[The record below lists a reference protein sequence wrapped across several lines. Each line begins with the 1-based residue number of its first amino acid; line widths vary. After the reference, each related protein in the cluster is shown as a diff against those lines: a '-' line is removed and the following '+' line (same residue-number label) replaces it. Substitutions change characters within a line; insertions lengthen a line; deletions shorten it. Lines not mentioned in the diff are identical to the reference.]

1 MNNVNNAINKQQ
13 IGKTM
18 PKYLFV
24 ISCSFISFQKLLSSN
39 LLYNQVLHTACPHL
53 KLIHMTQNWCKYL
66 SLILWYNSIRLGLT
80 T

>member
-39 LLYNQVLHTACPHL
+39 LLYNQVLHVHT
-53 KLIHMTQNWCKYL
+53 
-66 SLILWYNSIRLGLT
+66 SNSYTWHDIDVNTWALCSGIT
-80 T
+80 V